1 MSETQPAADNPTRS
15 YIADAVAS
23 RGRNIPLD
31 INPALAG
38 LSALLVESD
47 ESEVVIRFTAP
58 HSATQGNGVVGGG
71 TLANMLDLSM
81 AMGVLSRLQ
90 PGYTCAT
97 VSLTI
102 NMQSAGHQGHFV
114 AVAGVD
120 RVGRQIAF
128 AHAKLFDADRSRLI
142 ASGTSSLVVMP
153 VRA

>member
-15 YIADAVAS
+15 YMADAVAS
-23 RGRNIPLD
+23 RARNIPLE

-38 LSALLVESD
+38 LSALLVESG
-47 ESEVVIRFTAP
+47 ESELVIRFTAP

-71 TLANMLDLSM
+71 TLANMLDLAM
-81 AMGVLSRLQ
+81 AMGVLSRLK
-90 PGYTCAT
+90 PGSTCAT